1 MSLSLSRRSLL
12 IAGAAAGAMTMAPPL
27 VASADPR
34 VGSDP
39 FACGVASGDPWP
51 TSVVLWTRLAPEPTA
66 LDGFGGLRDPL
77 QEIPVSWEI
86 STDEAFSSHG
96 VVRRG
101 VELATPRWGHSVH
114 AEVDGLEPGRE
125 YWYRFRVGNEVSM
138 VGRTKT
144 APAPDADIAS
154 FTSVLATCQ
163 NLPAGYFTAFRHIAD
178 EQVDLVLHVGDYIYE
193 GGAAGTIGRPH
204 APLKEIWDLAD
215 YRVRF
220 GQYNADPDL
229 ILARRSAPFMCVF
242 DDHEVENNWAADR
255 SEIDKEADQD
265 REVWLARRARALQA
279 WYENLPVRKAQRPVG
294 PDVQA
299 YRHLRFGR
307 LADVHMVDTR
317 QYRSFQN
324 DPKTNVTD
332 RWLPGRT
339 MLGAA
344 QEKWLLNGLADRS
357 ARWRVMADPVQMAQQ
372 DAAAGDAV
380 NVPNDP
386 WDGYAWYRTHLL
398 SQVHDLGVT
407 NFVHMAGNG
416 HWNMASDLLVNFD
429 EADSPVVGADFM
441 ATSITSGG
449 DGSEQDATARN
460 RMAASPWLKLANTRR
475 GYQKTV
481 YTKAELRQEIKVL
494 PYVTKPDAPVY
505 TRATA
510 VVRDGVPGISD
521 MIRGTIV

>member
-1 MSLSLSRRSLL
+1 MSLSRRSLL
-12 IAGAAAGAMTMAPPL
+12 IAGAAAGSAVLAPPL
-27 VASADPR
+27 VAAADPR
-34 VGSDP
+34 VGANP

-66 LDGFGGLRDPL
+66 LDGLGGLRDPR
-77 QEIPVSWEI
+77 QQIPVEWEV
-86 STDEAFSSHG
+86 STDESFSPRA

-101 VELATPRWGHSVH
+101 VARATPEWGHSVH
-114 AEVDGLEPGRE
+114 AEVHGLAPGRD
-125 YWYRFRVGNEVSM
+125 YWYRFRVGNEISQ
-138 VGRTKT
+138 VGRTRT
-144 APAPDADIAS
+144 APAPDADIES
-154 FTSVLATCQ
+154 FTSALVTCQ
-163 NLPAGYFTAFRHIAD
+163 NYPTGYFTALRHIA
-178 EQVDLVLHVGDYIYE
+178 EENVDLIMHVGDYIYE
-193 GGAAGTIGRPH
+193 GPAAGTIGRPH

-229 ILARRSAPFMCVF
+229 IAARLSAPFFCVF

-255 SEIDKEADQD
+255 SQIDTEPDQD
-265 REVWLARRARALQA
+265 RDVWLARRARALQA
-279 WYENLPVRKAQRPVG
+279 WYENLPLRRAQRPAG

-324 DPKTNVTD
+324 DPATNVAD

-339 MLGAA
+339 MLGDA
-344 QEKWLLNGLADRS
+344 QEKWLLAGLADKS
-357 ARWRVMADPVQMAQQ
+357 VRWRVMADPVQMAQQ
-372 DAAAGDAV
+372 DSAVGPDV

-398 SQVHDLGVT
+398 TQIHDRGVR

-429 EADSPVVGADFM
+429 EPGSPVVGADFM

-449 DGSEQDATARN
+449 DGSEQTATARN
-460 RMAASPWLKLANTRR
+460 RMAASPWLKLGNTRR
-475 GYQKTV
+475 GYHKTV
-481 YTKAELRQEIKVL
+481 YTKEELRQEVKVM
-494 PYVTKPDAPVY
+494 PYVTRPDAPVF

-510 VVRDGVPGISD
+510 VVRDGVPGISE
-521 MIRGTIV
+521 MIQGTIV